1 MYRMDPFTKNFS
13 LFHLFVSIPR
23 YSLKEKDDRINLLVF
38 CYEYYL
44 QPSFGIPTRH
54 AILKQAYTCVSV
66 SDFIEYFEFLYANNK
81 QIRVLFDEIE

>member
-1 MYRMDPFTKNFS
+1 MLCIEWTLLQRI
-13 LFHLFVSIPR
+13 FHLFVSTPH
-23 YSLKEKDDRINLLVF
+23 YSLREKDDRSNLLVC
-38 CYEYYL
+38 CYEHYL
-44 QPSFGIPTRH
+44 QPSFGMPTRH